1 MPLRAV
7 SRTTPIS
14 SLAGPRL
21 LERLQFTHTEAGVL
35 KDPGNQMASQWTHP
49 QSLGV
54 GRRFEGNGVARR
66 PFDSERLFNRDLSWL
81 DFNRRVL
88 ELASDDLPL
97 LERVRLFAIV
107 GSNLDEFF
115 AVRMAA
121 LERMAG
127 IAARQLPDGR
137 LPAQVLRDARTAVVA
152 LQAAQ
157 DELWLSDLQTAL
169 TSEGIRIASVVELCK
184 FHQLPRLRAIFRRDI
199 EPLLTPIAVGPAA
212 SLPFPRSCA
221 LNVAAIVADRT
232 RASQR
237 LIHTSVPEG
246 VPRFLEVHPGVW
258 VALDDMIARFFP
270 RLLGSGTVKATAAFR
285 VTRDADLPL
294 ATDADDLVAAMD
306 SALRERRQN
315 AIVRLETN
323 FGADPELVATL
334 KREIGVS
341 DEKVY
346 TTRAPLALRDL
357 FQLSDLDRPD
367 LKNRPWRPVT
377 PSAFSEANPR
387 TLLDRIKRGPLLVHH
402 PYQSFESSVVAFTS
416 AARDDDVAALKATVY
431 RTGDSSAVLASLSRA
446 AAEGKSAVA
455 FIELKARFDERRNL
469 AWVRRLVDAGVNVV
483 YGLPNLKVHA
493 KLALLVRR
501 EPSGVRRYVHI
512 GTGNYHASNAGS
524 YEDLS
529 LFSTD
534 EAIAADVADLFNALT
549 SQAPPTQFRK
559 LLVGP
564 WFLREGL
571 LSEIGTVIRA
581 VAAGRQGRIRIKV
594 NSLVDPGIIDALY
607 AASQAGA
614 TVEVVTRGICSLKP
628 GLTGTSDR
636 IRVFSV
642 LGRFLEHSRIFL
654 FEAGSNSSAWIGSAD
669 LMPRNL
675 DARVEV
681 LAPVESPQLRTEL
694 SSIVDALVNDT
705 RFSWEL
711 DSKGAW
717 HRRRPNQTGPAI
729 SAQELLMRRAS
740 REASSVVTD
749 VTHHEPTRKESH
761 VHQLVH

>member
-1 MPLRAV
+1 
-7 SRTTPIS
+7 
-14 SLAGPRL
+14 
-21 LERLQFTHTEAGVL
+21 
-35 KDPGNQMASQWTHP
+35 MASQSTHP
-49 QSLGV
+49 QSLTAGP
-54 GRRFEGNGVARR
+54 GFEGKRVARNGSEVGDAALHMPFGR
-66 PFDSERLFNRDLSWL
+66 PLESERFFNRDLSWL

-107 GSNLDEFF
+107 ASNLDEFF

-121 LERMAG
+121 LERLTG
-127 IAARQLPDGR
+127 TAASQLPDGR
-137 LPAQVLRDARTAVVA
+137 LPAQALRDARTAVVA
-152 LQAAQ
+152 LHAAQ
-157 DELWLSDLQTAL
+157 DELWLNDLQPAL
-169 TSEGIRIASVVELCK
+169 TLERIRIASVVELCK
-184 FHQLPRLRAIFRRDI
+184 VHQLPRLRAIFRRDI

-212 SLPFPRSCA
+212 SLPLLRSCA
-221 LNVAAIVADRT
+221 LNVAAIVADAT

-237 LIHTSVPEG
+237 LIHASVPEG
-246 VPRFLEVHPGVW
+246 VPRFLEVLPGVW
-258 VALDDMIARFFP
+258 VALDDMIVRFFP

-285 VTRDADLPL
+285 VTRDADLSV
-294 ATDADDLVAAMD
+294 ASDAEDLMDAMD
-306 SALRERRQN
+306 SALRERRRG

-323 FGADPELVATL
+323 LGADPDLVAML
-334 KREIGVS
+334 KREIGVG

-346 TTRAPLALRDL
+346 PTRAPLGLRDL
-357 FQLSDLDRPD
+357 FELSDFDRPD

-377 PSAFSEANPR
+377 PPAFSEAEPGM
-387 TLLDRIKRGPLLVHH
+387 LLDRMRRGPLLVHH
-402 PYQSFESSVVAFTS
+402 PYHSFESSVVAFTS
-416 AARDDDVAALKATVY
+416 AARDEDVAALKATVY
-431 RTGDSSAVLASLSRA
+431 RTGDSSGVLTSLTRA
-446 AAEGKSAVA
+446 AAEGKRAVS
-455 FIELKARFDERRNL
+455 FVELKARFDERRNL
-469 AWVRRLVDAGVNVV
+469 AWVRRLVDAGVDVV

-501 EPSGVRRYVHI
+501 EPGGARRYVHI

-529 LFSTD
+529 LFTTD
-534 EAIAADVADLFNALT
+534 EAIAADVADVFNALT
-549 SQAPPTQFRK
+549 SQSPPGHFRK

-571 LSEIGTVIRA
+571 LAEIEAVMRA

-594 NSLVDPGIIDALY
+594 NSLVDPQIIDALY

-614 TVEVVTRGICSLKP
+614 TVEVVTRGICSLRP
-628 GLTGTSDR
+628 GLPGTSDR

-654 FEAGSNSSAWIGSAD
+654 FEAGSKRSSWIGSAD

-681 LAPVESPQLRTEL
+681 LAPVESPELRTEL

-717 HRRRPNQTGPAI
+717 HRRRPTGTTQPI
-729 SAQELLMRRAS
+729 SAQELLMTRAS
-740 REASSVVTD
+740 REVSSVATD
-749 VTHHEPTRKESH
+749 VTHQEPTRKESH
-761 VHQLVH
+761 VHQLIH

>member
-1 MPLRAV
+1 
-7 SRTTPIS
+7 
-14 SLAGPRL
+14 
-21 LERLQFTHTEAGVL
+21 
-35 KDPGNQMASQWTHP
+35 MAAQSTHP
-49 QSLGV
+49 QGLTLGR
-54 GRRFEGNGVARR
+54 GSEGDGVARHGR
-66 PFDSERLFNRDLSWL
+66 EVDDAALHMPLGTPFESERFFNRDLSWL

-107 GSNLDEFF
+107 ASNLDEFF
-115 AVRMAA
+115 AVRIAA

-127 IAARQLPDGR
+127 TAASQLPDGR
-137 LPAQVLRDARTAVVA
+137 LPAQALRDARTAVVA

-157 DELWLSDLQTAL
+157 DELWLNDLQPAL
-169 TSEGIRIASVVELCK
+169 TSERIRIASVVELCK
-184 FHQLPRLRAIFRRDI
+184 VHQLPRLRAIFRREI

-212 SLPFPRSCA
+212 SLPLLRSCA

-237 LIHTSVPEG
+237 LIHASVPEG

-258 VALDDMIARFFP
+258 VALDDLIVRFFP

-285 VTRDADLPL
+285 VTRDADLSV
-294 ATDADDLVAAMD
+294 ATDAEDLVDAMD
-306 SALRERRQN
+306 SALRERRQG

-323 FGADPELVATL
+323 LGADPDLVARL
-334 KREIGVS
+334 KRQIGVG

-346 TTRAPLALRDL
+346 TTRALLGLRDL
-357 FQLSDLDRPD
+357 FQLSDFDRPD

-377 PSAFSEANPR
+377 PPAFSEAEPR
-387 TLLDRIKRGPLLVHH
+387 TLLDRIQRDPLLVHH
-402 PYQSFESSVVAFTS
+402 PYHSFESSVVAFTS
-416 AARDDDVAALKATVY
+416 AARDEDVAALKATVY
-431 RTGDSSAVLASLSRA
+431 RTGDSSAVLASLTRA
-446 AAEGKSAVA
+446 AAEGKRAVA
-455 FIELKARFDERRNL
+455 FVELQARFDERRNL
-469 AWVRRLVDAGVNVV
+469 AWVRRLVDAGVDVV

-501 EPSGVRRYVHI
+501 EPGGARRYVHI

-529 LFSTD
+529 LFTTD
-534 EAIAADVADLFNALT
+534 EAIAADVADVFNALT
-549 SQAPPTQFRK
+549 SQSPPGHFRK

-571 LSEIGTVIRA
+571 LAEIEAVIRA

-594 NSLVDPGIIDALY
+594 NSLVDPLIIDALY

-614 TVEVVTRGICSLKP
+614 TVEVVTRGICSLRP
-628 GLTGTSDR
+628 GLPGTSDR

-642 LGRFLEHSRIFL
+642 LGRFLEHSRIFV
-654 FEAGSNSSAWIGSAD
+654 FEAGSKRSAWIGSAD

-681 LAPVESPQLRTEL
+681 LAPVESPELRTEL
-694 SSIVDALVNDT
+694 RSIVDVLVNDT

-717 HRRRPNQTGPAI
+717 HRRRPTGATQPI
-729 SAQELLMRRAS
+729 SAQELLMTRAS
-740 REASSVVTD
+740 REVSSVATD
-749 VTHHEPTRKESH
+749 VTHQEPTRKESH
-761 VHQLVH
+761 VHQLIH

>member
-1 MPLRAV
+1 
-7 SRTTPIS
+7 
-14 SLAGPRL
+14 
-21 LERLQFTHTEAGVL
+21 
-35 KDPGNQMASQWTHP
+35 MASQSTHL
-49 QSLGV
+49 QDLGLEPGFV
-54 GRRFEGNGVARR
+54 GKRVARNGSEDSGVALMPVERPFEG
-66 PFDSERLFNRDLSWL
+66 ERFFNRDLSWL
-81 DFNRRVL
+81 AFNRRVL
-88 ELASDDLPL
+88 DLASDDLPL

-127 IAARQLPDGR
+127 AAATQLPDGR
-137 LPAQVLRDARTAVVA
+137 PPAQAIQDARIAVVA

-157 DELWLSDLQTAL
+157 DELWLNNLQPAL
-169 TSEGIRIASVVELCK
+169 TSERIRIASVVELCK
-184 FHQLPRLRAIFRRDI
+184 VHQLSRLRAIFRREI
-199 EPLLTPIAVGPAA
+199 EPLLTPITVGPTAP
-212 SLPFPRSCA
+212 LPLLRSCA
-221 LNVAAIVADRT
+221 LNVAAIVSDKPT
-232 RASQR
+232 ASER
-237 LIHTSVPEG
+237 LIHASVPEG
-246 VPRFLEVHPGVW
+246 VPRFLEVSTGVW
-258 VALDDMIARFFP
+258 VALDDMIVRFFP
-270 RLLGSGTVKATAAFR
+270 RLLGSGTVRATAAFR
-285 VTRDADLPL
+285 VTRDADLSVER
-294 ATDADDLVAAMD
+294 DGEDLMDAMD
-306 SALRERRQN
+306 SALRERRQG

-323 FGADPELVATL
+323 RGADAHLVARL
-334 KREIGVS
+334 KREIGLG
-341 DEKVY
+341 DEKLY
-346 TTRAPLALRDL
+346 TTQAPLGLRDL
-357 FQLSDLDRPD
+357 FQVSDFDRPD
-367 LKNRPWRPVT
+367 LKNRPWQPVA
-377 PSAFSEANPR
+377 PPAFSETEPR

-431 RTGDSSAVLASLSRA
+431 RTGDSSAVLASLTRA

-455 FIELKARFDERRNL
+455 FVELKARFDERRNL
-469 AWVRRLVDAGVNVV
+469 AWARRLVDAGVNVV
-483 YGLPNLKVHA
+483 YGLPHLKVHA

-501 EPSGVRRYVHI
+501 EPRGARRYVHI

-529 LFSTD
+529 LFTAD
-534 EAIAADVADLFNALT
+534 EAIASDVADLFNALT
-549 SQAPPTQFRK
+549 SQSPPSHFRK

-571 LSEIGTVIRA
+571 LSEIETVIRA
-581 VAAGRQGRIRIKV
+581 VAAGRPGRIRIKV
-594 NSLVDPGIIDALY
+594 NSLVDPGIIEALY

-614 TVEVVTRGICSLKP
+614 TVEIVTRGICSLKP
-628 GLTGTSDR
+628 GLTGSSDR

-681 LAPVESPQLRTEL
+681 LAPVESPELRTEL

-711 DSKGAW
+711 DSMGAW
-717 HRRRPNQTGPAI
+717 HRRRPNRAAPAI
-729 SAQELLMRRAS
+729 SAQELLMTRAS
-740 REASSVVTD
+740 REASSVVTG
-749 VTHHEPTRKESH
+749 VTHQEPTRKESH